1 MKQQHKQM
9 IKWSWFNADK
19 KEVETAEATEEGKE
33 EQEMWKK
40 NWLLT
45 KHSIIVIKSKS
56 SFLFFTIYELA
67 LAATR

>member
-33 EQEMWKK
+33 RRSRRCGKK
-40 NWLLT
+40 
-45 KHSIIVIKSKS
+45 ID
-56 SFLFFTIYELA
+56 Y
-67 LAATR
+67 